1 MNSERVSISFHERFK
16 NFLNNSMDYFDQTQI
31 SQEDYLEAV
40 KEIVF
45 EAVEKTVR
53 LNVTYR

>member
-1 MNSERVSISFHERFK
+1 
-16 NFLNNSMDYFDQTQI
+16 MDYFDQTQI